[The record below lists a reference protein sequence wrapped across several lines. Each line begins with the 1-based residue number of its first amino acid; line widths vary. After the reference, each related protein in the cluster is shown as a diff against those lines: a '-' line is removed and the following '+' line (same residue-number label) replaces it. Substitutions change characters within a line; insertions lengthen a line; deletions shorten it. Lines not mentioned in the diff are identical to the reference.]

1 MAFFDVAICLFYGIP
16 VSEVSNTLIYLECLV
31 PDLWTTPRS
40 SHYQLITGV
49 KIPSGCGKF
58 PPCQPR
64 YLLSKTNK
72 TTETSRSFKQYF
84 RIGF

>member
-49 KIPSGCGKF
+49 KNTIWMWEISP
-58 PPCQPR
+58 
-64 YLLSKTNK
+64 LSTKI
-72 TTETSRSFKQYF
+72 SA
-84 RIGF
+84 